1 MPSNADLLAI
11 KKSLSNRYL
20 PKKSAATSRLSL
32 FAATVSTTPAQNVV
46 GVGVGTKFTDGKET
60 STKCV
65 RFYVATKIHKGCA
78 DEEAALAWRG
88 RRRAD
93 RCDRHRAV
101 PPVQHGVRQQ
111 VEAAAGSAGHV
122 DWL

>member
-46 GVGVGTKFTDGKET
+46 GVGVGAETVEGKET
-60 STKCV
+60 STRCV
-65 RFYVATKIHKGCA
+65 RFYVEQKIHKNLLSRQRKTC
-78 DEEAALAWRG
+78 LASY

-93 RCDRHRAV
+93 
-101 PPVQHGVRQQ
+101 
-111 VEAAAGSAGHV
+111 
-122 DWL
+122 